1 MRPSLAGFAVL
12 IALTGSAA
20 ADCTCRL
27 AGASLPHGTIACI
40 RLDGHASLYRCD
52 KALNVSSWQKVS
64 DGCPV
69 SAAPLAPAR
78 RTDRPIALAF
88 RLGQDGHPARH

>member
-1 MRPSLAGFAVL
+1 MRPSLVGFAVL

-27 AGASLPHGTIACI
+27 AGASLPHGTVACI

-52 KALNVSSWQKVS
+52 KALNVSSWRKVS

-69 SAAPLAPAR
+69 STGPLSPAR
-78 RTDRPIALAF
+78 LTDGPVALAF
-88 RLGQDGHPARH
+88 RLAETGHPARH